1 MQFYSGPLMHL
12 LSGLDTRVVD
22 SFQPK
27 VGLLVCRTAGE
38 RDAGRESVDAPDPRS
53 FATAVCQRAAAACD
67 CQELGAEP
75 GSGQRLSEPGPRRR
89 RELALGRR
97 SRLRA

>member
-27 VGLLVCRTAGE
+27 VGLLLCRTAGE
-38 RDAGRESVDAPDPRS
+38 QDAGRESVDAPDPGS

-67 CQELGAEP
+67 CQEPGAKP
-75 GSGQRLSEPGPRRR
+75 GDGKRLSQPRSRCR
-89 RELALGRR
+89 RELAIGRR
-97 SRLRA
+97 SR